1 MSTPRQNPIP
11 PELLKALLEKPAEE
25 QERIR
30 RVWQLLGHLDP
41 EQLDDQELNIPDTEE
56 ALVALEDAIDTQPSQ
71 PGPAFAEDRSP
82 RGRVGAKAHRQAAA
96 GMPWITMTASVF
108 LFLFAV
114 MIWYW
119 RAPVVIKAVPG
130 TQRVVELPDQSR
142 VTLNSGSE
150 IRFARRFESWP
161 LIATNRRRVQ
171 LQGEAFFEVTKGE
184 KAFVVESYNA
194 HVRVLGTSF
203 NVWARPHDAAPETR
217 VTLATGEILVTSIND
232 EAHKT
237 TLHEAGQT
245 AHVFITPEGQV
256 QHVRDTVPVDR
267 AGAWR
272 NKGFAAV
279 EMSAASIAL
288 EIERRYNINI
298 DIEPGVDAENTLTF
312 FLQENP
318 TPEELLELMCLSMA
332 CQYRKTN
339 TGFTIFN

>member
-11 PELLKALLEKPAEE
+11 PELLKAMMEKPAEE

-41 EQLDDQELNIPDTEE
+41 EQLDDRELNIPDTEE
-56 ALVALEDAIDTQPSQ
+56 ALFALENAIDTQPAL
-71 PGPAFAEDRSP
+71 PGPAFAEDRTP
-82 RGRVGAKAHRQAAA
+82 RARIRAMASGL
-96 GMPWITMTASVF
+96 PWITMTASVF
-108 LFLFAV
+108 LFLFAI

-119 RAPVVIKAVPG
+119 RAPVVIKADPG
-130 TQRVVELPDQSR
+130 TQQVVELPDQSR

-150 IRFARRFESWP
+150 IRYARRFESWP
-161 LIATNRRRVQ
+161 LIAANRRRVQ
-171 LQGEAFFEVTKGE
+171 LRGEAFFEVTKGE

-203 NVWARPHDAAPETR
+203 NVWARPHDVAPETR

-232 EAHKT
+232 DTHKT

-245 AHVFITPEGQV
+245 ARVFTTPEGEV

-279 EMSAASIAL
+279 KMSAASIAM

-318 TPEELLELMCLSMA
+318 TPEDLLELMCLSMA

-339 TGFTIFN
+339 TGFTIFK